1 MKLHLVVFVL
11 FLSIQ
16 ASLTYILP
24 RPAIA
29 TQGISK
35 PVSFFLLEEK
45 RKKQGYSKRVK
56 KGKKSSADKVGND
69 ALFQDKHSESASKRT
84 YDLSKKAKQKKG
96 SSGSTAVPYDAPS
109 ITIPI
114 VAKSDKTEDTKVKVP
129 VVNTRFYGLSKKAK
143 QKKGSSGSTAVP
155 YSAPKMTS
163 ISEESSTK
171 NIEVVT
177 SSSTTVIEN
186 SQIQPVKDTEV
197 VTSSSTTVIE
207 NSQIQPVK
215 DTEVVTSSSTTVIEN
230 SQIQPVKDAEVGN
243 VGLAVVAQDA
253 IMSFVETFASIIEVS
268 IETIKN
274 EETMSESKKSVEIA
288 VAALNN
294 VGEGLVDFANAWENA
309 WSTGVG
315 DLSDVEYSDEY
326 MVKLTRGFKSLSS
339 SKEIKQAR
347 NSILENSSTSGT
359 ELFKS
364 AEVIVSELIRGLKDS
379 HRFNKSLVNFKGS
392 FGAFLSETIQSI
404 DTKALLAL
412 PQKILDKK

>member
-129 VVNTRFYGLSKKAK
+129 VVNARFYGLSKKAK

-171 NIEVVT
+171 NI
-177 SSSTTVIEN
+177 
-186 SQIQPVKDTEV
+186 EV